1 MTRWMRRIWYH
12 HAFARILVVLLI
24 LWATAA
30 IVLRFTEG
38 RENPDFNSMPQVF
51 WNISVYFFSGL
62 DSAQP
67 VTSVGRVV
75 VALVLVLSVGVVAT
89 FTGTIASFLVESRLG
104 SRRRM
109 PKYNLNNHIV
119 ICNWNPKAIPI
130 IRELHAAILKDKRPI
145 VVVSEQ
151 TGAGELPEK
160 DDDPAFEDVFLVKGD
175 PANEIVLKRAAVQD
189 AYSVLILA
197 DPKEGH
203 LADAKSILI
212 SMAVRSL
219 CLAAEV
225 SPVHTCVEGI
235 DPQNIDHLKRGGAEE
250 IVAAS
255 DFSMMLL
262 AQSALFHGLSTVYRH
277 LLEISG
283 DTNEIYLLPVP
294 EAFVGKGFAEL
305 GAAMLQSRNPENP
318 SILIGARTKDGIFVN
333 PRSLEMG
340 PFEST
345 DQVIIIAFER
355 PDVLV

>member
-1 MTRWMRRIWYH
+1 MTRWMRRAWH
-12 HAFARILVVLLI
+12 HTFSRLLVVLFV
-24 LWATAA
+24 LWVTAA
-30 IVLRFTEG
+30 FVLRFTEG
-38 RENPDFNSMPQVF
+38 RSNDDFHSMPQVF

-67 VTSVGRVV
+67 VTSIGRIV

-130 IRELHAAILKDKRPI
+130 IRELHASILKDRRPI
-145 VVVSEQ
+145 VVVSEN
-151 TGAGELPEK
+151 TDAGDLPESE
-160 DDDPAFEDVFLVKGD
+160 DDPAFEDVFLVKGD
-175 PANEIVLKRAAVQD
+175 PANEIVLKRAAVHE
-189 AYSVLILA
+189 AYSVLVLA

-212 SMAVRSL
+212 SMAVKSL
-219 CLAAEV
+219 CLAANVE
-225 SPVHTCVEGI
+225 PVHICVEGI
-235 DPQNIDHLKRGGAEE
+235 DPLNIDHLKRGGAEE

-294 EAFVGKGFAEL
+294 DPFVGKTFAEL
-305 GAAMLQSRNPENP
+305 GAAILQNRDPANPA
-318 SILIGARTKDGIFVN
+318 ILVGARTKNGIFVN
-333 PRSLEMG
+333 PRNQEIG
-340 PFEST
+340 TFEPD
-345 DQVIIIAFER
+345 DQIVVIAFER
-355 PDVLV
+355 PERLV

>member
-1 MTRWMRRIWYH
+1 MSRWIHLAWR
-12 HAFARILVVLLI
+12 HAFTRILVVLLF
-24 LWATAA
+24 LWITAA
-30 IVLRFTEG
+30 AILRLTEG
-38 RENPDFNSMPQVF
+38 RTNPEFASLAQVV

-67 VTSVGRVV
+67 VTSIGRVV
-75 VALVLVLSVGVVAT
+75 VALVLILSVGVVAT

-119 ICNWNPKAIPI
+119 ICNWNDKAIPI
-130 IRELHAAILKDKRPI
+130 IRELHASILKDRRPI
-145 VVVSEQ
+145 VIVSEQ
-151 TGAGELPEK
+151 TGAGDLPEK
-160 DDDPAFEDVFLVKGD
+160 EDDPAFEDVFLVKGD
-175 PANEIVLKRAAVQD
+175 PANEIVLKRAAVHD

-219 CLAAEV
+219 CLAADGA
-225 SPVHTCVEGI
+225 HTHICVEGL

-283 DTNEIYLLPVP
+283 HTNEIYLLPVP
-294 EAFVGKGFAEL
+294 DSFVGKGFAEL
-305 GAAMLQSRNPENP
+305 GAAILQNRDPENP
-318 SILIGARTKDGIFVN
+318 SILIGVSRKEGVLVN
-333 PRSLEMG
+333 PRDEEMAA
-340 PFEST
+340 FER
-345 DQVIIIAFER
+345 DDRVIIIAFER
-355 PDVLV
+355 PEKLV

>member
-1 MTRWMRRIWYH
+1 MTRWMRRIWH
-12 HAFARILVVLLI
+12 HTFSRLLVVLLA
-24 LWATAA
+24 LWVTAA

-38 RENPDFNSMPQVF
+38 RSNPDFGSMPQVL

-67 VTSVGRVV
+67 VTSVGRIV

-89 FTGTIASFLVESRLG
+89 FTGTIASFLVESRMG

-130 IRELHAAILKDKRPI
+130 IRELHASILKDRRPI
-145 VVVSEQ
+145 VVVSEH
-151 TGAGELPEK
+151 TEAGDLPESE
-160 DDDPAFEDVFLVKGD
+160 DDPAFEDVFLVKGD
-175 PANEIVLKRAAVQD
+175 PANEIVLKRAAVHD
-189 AYSVLILA
+189 AYSVLVLA
-197 DPKEGH
+197 DPNEGR

-219 CLAAEV
+219 CLAADAD
-225 SPVHTCVEGI
+225 PVHICVEGI

-283 DTNEIYLLPVP
+283 ETNEIYLLPVP
-294 EAFVGKGFAEL
+294 KAFEGKSFAEL
-305 GAAMLQSRNPENP
+305 GAAILQNRDPENP
-318 SILIGARTKDGIFVN
+318 AILVGARTKDGIFVN
-333 PRSLEMG
+333 PRDQEMG
-340 PFEST
+340 VFESG
-345 DQVIIIAFER
+345 DQVVIIAFER
-355 PDVLV
+355 PEKLV

>member
-1 MTRWMRRIWYH
+1 MTRWMRRVWH
-12 HAFARILVVLLI
+12 HTFSRLLVVLLV
-24 LWATAA
+24 LWVTAA
-30 IVLRFTEG
+30 FVLRFTEG
-38 RENPDFNSMPQVF
+38 QSNPDFGSMSQVF

-67 VTSVGRVV
+67 VTSVGRIV

-119 ICNWNPKAIPI
+119 ICNWNPKAVPI
-130 IRELHAAILKDKRPI
+130 IRELHASILKDKRPI
-145 VVVSEQ
+145 VVVSEHAE
-151 TGAGELPEK
+151 AGDLPERE
-160 DDDPAFEDVFLVKGD
+160 DDPAFEDVFLVKGD
-175 PANEIVLKRAAVQD
+175 PANEIVLRRAAVHE
-189 AYSVLILA
+189 AYSVLVLA

-219 CLAAEV
+219 CLAADVE
-225 SPVHTCVEGI
+225 PVHICVEGI

-294 EAFVGKGFAEL
+294 QSFVGKSFAEL
-305 GAAMLQSRNPENP
+305 GAAILQNRDPNNPA
-318 SILIGARTKDGIFVN
+318 ILVGARTKDGIFVN
-333 PRSLEMG
+333 PRDQEMG
-340 PFEST
+340 TFESG
-345 DQVIIIAFER
+345 DQVVIIAFER
-355 PDVLV
+355 PERLV

>member
-1 MTRWMRRIWYH
+1 MSRWMHLAWR
-12 HAFARILVVLLI
+12 HAFVRILVVLLVLWVAAAVI
-24 LWATAA
+24 LRA
-30 IVLRFTEG
+30 TEG
-38 RENPDFNSMPQVF
+38 RANPDFRTMPQVI

-67 VTSVGRVV
+67 VTPIGRIV

-109 PKYNLNNHIV
+109 PKYNLMNHIV
-119 ICNWNPKAIPI
+119 ICNWNDKAVPI
-130 IRELHAAILKDKRPI
+130 IRELHASILKDKRPV
-145 VVVSEQ
+145 VVVSEHAD
-151 TGAGELPEK
+151 AGDLPEK
-160 DDDPAFEDVFLVKGD
+160 EDDSAFEDVFLVKGD
-175 PANEIVLKRAAVQD
+175 PASEIILKRAAVQD

-219 CLAAEV
+219 CNGDNPT
-225 SPVHTCVEGI
+225 PVHICVEGV

-283 DTNEIYLLPVP
+283 DTNEIYLVPVP
-294 EAFVGKGFAEL
+294 EAFVGKGFADL
-305 GAAMLQSRNPENP
+305 GTAMLQKRDPANP
-318 SILIGARTKDGIFVN
+318 SILIGARTKDGILVN
-333 PRSLEMG
+333 PRGHEMST
-340 PFEST
+340 FEAD
-345 DQVIIIAFER
+345 DQVIVIAFER
-355 PDVLV
+355 PDRLV